1 MSQSQEMVVILTGAS
16 RGIGQAI
23 AHHLLSRNHKLV
35 LVSRTQ
41 SALEA
46 LQSEYG
52 SEKVAVLAGDMSD
65 ASLPEKAVALANEK
79 WGRLDSLIINHGSLD
94 PVKKVADTSAEE
106 WRKGFD
112 VNVFSAVGLIQAAL
126 PSLRKTQ
133 GRILLTSSGAATSAY
148 QGWGCYGAG
157 KAVLNHLALTLSV
170 EEPSVTTISIRPGVV
185 DTEMQ
190 RKIREVHHERM
201 SGKDREK
208 FSGLKS
214 DGGLLKPEQP
224 GYVIARLAVGGDEV
238 KSFNGK
244 FLSWNDESLDK
255 FQED

>member
-1 MSQSQEMVVILTGAS
+1 M
-16 RGIGQAI
+16 
-23 AHHLLSRNHKLV
+23 

-112 VNVFSAVGLIQAAL
+112 VNVFSAVGLVCTYSVLVSFIYSVSQSSPNSRIGAYMAASKML
-126 PSLRKTQ
+126 H
-133 GRILLTSSGAATSAY
+133 LL
-148 QGWGCYGAG
+148 
-157 KAVLNHLALTLSV
+157 
-170 EEPSVTTISIRPGVV
+170 
-185 DTEMQ
+185 
-190 RKIREVHHERM
+190 
-201 SGKDREK
+201 
-208 FSGLKS
+208 
-214 DGGLLKPEQP
+214 
-224 GYVIARLAVGGDEV
+224 
-238 KSFNGK
+238 
-244 FLSWNDESLDK
+244 
-255 FQED
+255 

>member
-1 MSQSQEMVVILTGAS
+1 M
-16 RGIGQAI
+16 
-23 AHHLLSRNHKLV
+23 

-112 VNVFSAVGLIQAAL
+112 VNVFSAVGWLW
-126 PSLRKTQ
+126 K
-133 GRILLTSSGAATSAY
+133 
-148 QGWGCYGAG
+148 
-157 KAVLNHLALTLSV
+157 
-170 EEPSVTTISIRPGVV
+170 
-185 DTEMQ
+185 
-190 RKIREVHHERM
+190 
-201 SGKDREK
+201 
-208 FSGLKS
+208 
-214 DGGLLKPEQP
+214 
-224 GYVIARLAVGGDEV
+224 
-238 KSFNGK
+238 
-244 FLSWNDESLDK
+244 
-255 FQED
+255 